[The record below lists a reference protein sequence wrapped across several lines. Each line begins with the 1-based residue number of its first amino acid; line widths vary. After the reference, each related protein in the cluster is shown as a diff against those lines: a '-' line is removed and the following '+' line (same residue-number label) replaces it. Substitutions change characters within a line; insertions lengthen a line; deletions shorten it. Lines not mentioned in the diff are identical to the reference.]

1 MPLNLSRA
9 GAPLA
14 ALDEVRQGFEKENLA
29 YDYALAG
36 LDAALLYREESRFA
50 EIKTLAA
57 EMLAIFKAQNVHR
70 ETLAAVILFVE
81 AAEKEKV
88 TPELV
93 RRLQDYLAKAKK
105 NPELRF
111 EGCEGAM

>member
-14 ALDEVRQGFEKENLA
+14 ALDEVRQGFEKENP

-70 ETLAAVILFVE
+70 ETLAALE
-81 AAEKEKV
+81 
-88 TPELV
+88 
-93 RRLQDYLAKAKK
+93 
-105 NPELRF
+105 
-111 EGCEGAM
+111 